1 MAERFGMVFAVQL
14 TKARIMTH
22 TDKSSVA
29 LVLGSG
35 GARGLAHIGAI
46 EALQQRGYQI
56 TSVSGC
62 SMGSIIAGMFCA
74 GKLEEAKEWF
84 LSIDRQR
91 ILQLTDFSITG
102 NSLVKG
108 KRVIEALQ
116 EIVPDCKIES
126 LPIPLTLV
134 ASDLL
139 TTDEIIFRSGSL
151 FEAIRASIS
160 IPLFFQPVQ
169 WQGRLL
175 VDGGILNPLPLKHI
189 QRTDGDLLVA
199 MNISG
204 KDGLTIE
211 HKSSD
216 LLRIAQSLRQRHLPY
231 TPKVV
236 QQLSDN
242 VTQRLTAIDR
252 ARRLSLQG
260 TVNYVT
266 MLDRMS
272 DMQIQQNTL
281 LALQLTPPDIL
292 ATMPQYAFNT
302 FDFDK
307 AEEIIV
313 MGKQLMNEALDTF
326 EQKTN
331 S

>member
-1 MAERFGMVFAVQL
+1 MAN
-14 TKARIMTH
+14 KN
-22 TDKSSVA
+22 VA

-46 EALQQRGYQI
+46 EALQERGYKV

-74 GKLEEAKEWF
+74 GKLREAKEWF
-84 LSIDRQR
+84 LSVDRQR

-108 KRVIEALQ
+108 SKVIKALQ
-116 EIVPDCKIES
+116 DIVPECKIES

-139 TTDEIIFRSGSL
+139 TTDEVIFREGSL
-151 FEAIRASIS
+151 FEAMRASIS

-175 VDGGILNPLPLKHI
+175 VDGGILNPLPLRLI
-189 QRTDGDLLVA
+189 QRNEGDILVA
-199 MNISG
+199 MDISG
-204 KDGLTIE
+204 KDGLHIE
-211 HKSSD
+211 QKSSD
-216 LLRIAQSLRQRHLPY
+216 LVKIANALQEQRLPY
-231 TPKVV
+231 MPKSI
-236 QQLSDN
+236 QQLRDN
-242 VTQRLTAIDR
+242 ISGKLTAIDR
-252 ARRLSLQG
+252 ARRLNLQG

-272 DMQIQQNTL
+272 DMQIQRNTQ
-281 LALQLTPPDIL
+281 LALQLTPPDVL
-292 ATMPQYAFNT
+292 ASMPQYAFGT

-307 AEEIIV
+307 AETIIAE
-313 MGKQLMNEALDTF
+313 GYRLMTEALTRY
-326 EQKTN
+326 EQQ
-331 S
+331 SE